1 MLLKIDALVTQRGR
15 FVLRHGYIRKL
26 ASELKDK
33 ALAELRA
40 RGFTK
45 RAFTSFECLQ
55 TTPSYVRVYD
65 EVIEATEQLT
75 PFEQFFLLTHI
86 ESLR

>member
-1 MLLKIDALVTQRGR
+1 MLKIDALVTQRGR

-55 TTPSYVRVYD
+55 AAPSCVLKYD
-65 EVIEATEQLT
+65 EVIEATEKLT